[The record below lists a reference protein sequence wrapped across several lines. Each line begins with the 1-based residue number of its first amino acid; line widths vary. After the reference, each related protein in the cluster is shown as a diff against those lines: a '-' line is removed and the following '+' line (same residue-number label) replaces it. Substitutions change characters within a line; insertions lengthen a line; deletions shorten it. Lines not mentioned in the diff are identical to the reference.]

1 MSSDPASTTL
11 QSRLALPAKALRLAL
26 PVDLPESTD
35 CIEPLKNVAGQS
47 RAQEALRFGLGI
59 DAEGYNIAVS
69 GPALSGRSTVA
80 RIHVAEAAAARPPAR
95 DWCYLYNFSDPRR
108 PRAVSLLA
116 GRAGELE
123 RALAQLATICKEE
136 IPRAFDAE
144 TYVDQAQRTVEP
156 FTRQRE
162 AALHALEQSVR
173 AMGFAL
179 NPSPIGLMPVP
190 CLPDGTPMS
199 QEQFNALPEA
209 ERSAF
214 ERRSADAQDAIGATG
229 RQLRHLDAEAGSAIE
244 AVDREVTRFVVGRVL
259 DDLRSRFDGE
269 GLSEHFTA
277 VEADVMGNL
286 SVFKRFTEG
295 FAEGAPPQAVAELV
309 AIREQILRRYQV
321 NVFVRHDPGETG
333 APVYEET
340 HPSFPNLFGRIEFEN
355 RMGTMVSDFMHARAG
370 ALQLANGGFLILQA
384 EDILAEPRSWVMLKR
399 ALKTREVRVG
409 DMGETLLPFA
419 VVDLAPQGIP
429 LNVKVVLIGEPRIF
443 ALLDALDADFGALF
457 KIRAEFEPDV
467 DATPEAVLAY
477 SQFVCRTRIDLGL
490 RHFTRAAL
498 EEIVQHGSR
507 LADRQDRLTT
517 RYGLIADLCV
527 EASELAE
534 AEDAD
539 AVDASHVLQA
549 LAGKQSR
556 SGLLADRLR
565 RLIAEGTLHVETS
578 GSVVGQVNGLAV
590 YAAGNYAFGT
600 PARISC
606 RVGPGRQGVV
616 AIERET
622 ERSGAIHTK
631 GVLVL
636 SGFLAGTFGR
646 EAPLAFNASLT
657 FEQSYDEVE
666 GDSASSAELYAILT
680 ALADA
685 PVKQSIA
692 VTGSIDQFGNV
703 QAVGGVTEK
712 VEGFFDL
719 CSAVGLDGSQGVMLP
734 AANVRSLTLRPDV
747 IRAVDEG
754 RFHLWAVSRVEEG
767 VELLTGTAAGAR
779 DAGGNYPAGTIFAR
793 VVESLGAMR
802 RAASPP
808 VAP

>member
-1 MSSDPASTTL
+1 
-11 QSRLALPAKALRLAL
+11 
-26 PVDLPESTD
+26 V
-35 CIEPLKNVAGQS
+35 EPLKNLAGQS
-47 RAQEALRFGLGI
+47 RAQEAVRFGLGI
-59 DAEGYNIAVS
+59 TAEGYNIAVS
-69 GPALSGRSTVA
+69 GPALSGRSAVA
-80 RIHVAEAAAARPPAR
+80 RIHVAEAAAARPPAP
-95 DWCYLYNFSDPRR
+95 DWCYLYNFGDPRR
-108 PRAVSLLA
+108 PRAVSLPPGA
-116 GRAGELE
+116 AGELE
-123 RALAQLATICKEE
+123 RALGQLVTICKAE

-144 TYVDQAQRTVEP
+144 AYVNQAQRTVEP

-162 AALHALEQSVR
+162 AALQTLEQTVR
-173 AMGFAL
+173 AIGFAL
-179 NPSPIGLMPVP
+179 NPSPMGLIPVP
-190 CLPDGTPMS
+190 CLKDGTPMT
-199 QEQFNALPEA
+199 QEQFNSLPDA
-209 ERSAF
+209 DRAAI

-229 RQLRHLDAEAGSAIE
+229 RQLRHLEADASAAVE
-244 AVDREVTRFVVGRVL
+244 AVDREITRFVVGRVL
-259 DDLRSRFDGE
+259 DELRKRFNGE
-269 GLSEHFTA
+269 SLGEHFTA
-277 VEADVMGNL
+277 VESDIVANL
-286 SVFKRFTEG
+286 SVFKRFTDG
-295 FAEGAPPQAVAELV
+295 FVESAPPQAVAELI

-321 NVFVRHDPGETG
+321 NVFVRHDPGQQG
-333 APVYEET
+333 APVYEES
-340 HPSFPNLFGRIEFEN
+340 HPSFANLFGRIEFEN

-370 ALQLANGGFLILQA
+370 ALQIANGGFLILQLQ
-384 EDILAEPRSWVMLKR
+384 DILSEPRSWVMLKR

-409 DMGETLLPFA
+409 DLGESLLPFP
-419 VVDLAPQGIP
+419 VVDLVPQGIP
-429 LNVKVVLIGEPRIF
+429 LDVKVVLIGEPHIF
-443 ALLDALDADFGALF
+443 ALLDVLDDDFGSLF

-467 DATPEAVLAY
+467 DATAEAVLAY
-477 SQFVCRTRIDLGL
+477 SQFVCRIRADLGL

-517 RYGLIADLCV
+517 RYGLISDLCV
-527 EASELAE
+527 EANELAE
-534 AEDAD
+534 AAGVET
-539 AVDASHVLQA
+539 VDASHVLAA

-565 RLIAEGTLHVETS
+565 RLIAEGTLHVETR
-578 GSVVGQVNGLAV
+578 GAVVGQVNGLAV
-590 YAAGNYAFGT
+590 YQAGNYAFGT

-646 EAPLAFNASLT
+646 DFPLTFNASLT

-680 ALADA
+680 ALADV
-685 PVKQSIA
+685 PVAQWIA

-719 CSAVGLDGSQGVMLP
+719 CAAVGLDGSQGVTIP
-734 AANVRSLTLRPDV
+734 SANVRSLTLRPDV

-754 RFHLWAVSRVEEG
+754 RFHIWALSRVEEG
-767 VELLTGTAAGAR
+767 VELLTGIPAGTR
-779 DAGGNYPAGTIFAR
+779 DAQGNYPAGSVFAR
-793 VVESLGAMR
+793 VTHSLGAMR
-802 RAASPP
+802 QAASPP
-808 VAP
+808 TAAS